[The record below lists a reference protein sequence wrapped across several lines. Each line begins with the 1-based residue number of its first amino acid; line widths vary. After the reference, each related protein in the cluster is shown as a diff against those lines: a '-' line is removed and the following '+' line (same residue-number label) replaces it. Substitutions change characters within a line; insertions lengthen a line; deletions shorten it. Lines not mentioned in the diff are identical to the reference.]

1 MSDKPRRGPVI
12 IDPAQTAEP
21 SGTSRIETSTNSGT
35 KTHTDPRA
43 GGTARPDEAPASRS
57 VLLDGDGL
65 DAAAHTPET
74 APPVPE
80 PDGAAPPPDPS
91 ALSRAFAFSARRTGL
106 LGRIFWASAAG
117 FVSLIAGVILW
128 DFVAGLLAR
137 SAVLGG
143 IAVVLGTI
151 LLIGALSVLI
161 GEFAALSRLRRID
174 RLQIQVR
181 AARADGGLE
190 AARACADALTAFYA
204 ERRELA
210 WGRDALRAQRADL
223 LDGDALLD
231 EFERKLIG
239 PLDTAAQQEIEAAA
253 RQVAVV
259 TAMVPLAL
267 ADVVTALL
275 SNLRM
280 IRRIAAVYGGRAG
293 GLGSWRLVRAVSAH
307 LVATG
312 ALAMGDDMIGA
323 ALGGGILS
331 RLSRRVGEGVVN
343 GGLTVRVGLA
353 AMEVCR
359 PMDHHAVP
367 APATVGVLRR
377 ALAGVVAR
385 G

>member
-12 IDPAQTAEP
+12 IDPGQTAERP
-21 SGTSRIETSTNSGT
+21 AGSQTNPR
-35 KTHTDPRA
+35 TDPGTHP
-43 GGTARPDEAPASRS
+43 GGAQDQAAQEKPARRTL
-57 VLLDGDGL
+57 LLDSDGL
-65 DAAAHTPET
+65 DAADHTPET

-80 PDGAAPPPDPS
+80 PGDAAPQPDPS
-91 ALSRAFAFSARRTGL
+91 ALARALSFSARRRGF
-106 LGRIFWASAAG
+106 LGRIFWAAAAG
-117 FVSLIAGVILW
+117 FVSLAAGVILW
-128 DFVAGLLAR
+128 DFAVGLLAR
-137 SAVLGG
+137 NAVLGW
-143 IAVVLGTI
+143 IAVALGTV

-161 GEFAALSRLRRID
+161 GELAALSRLHRID
-174 RLQIQVR
+174 RLQNQ
-181 AARADGGLE
+181 ARTAREDGGLDT
-190 AARACADALTAFYA
+190 ARACADALLAFYG
-204 ERRELA
+204 ERRDLA
-210 WGRDALRAQRADL
+210 WTRDGLRAQRAEL

-231 EFERKLIG
+231 ECERKLMA
-239 PLDTAAQQEIEAAA
+239 PLDSAALQEIEAAA
-253 RQVAVV
+253 RHVAVV
-259 TAMVPLAL
+259 TALVPLAL
-267 ADVVTALL
+267 ADVVAALV

-293 GLGSWRLVRAVSAH
+293 GLGSWRLLRAVSAH
-307 LVATG
+307 LVTTG

-359 PMDHHAVP
+359 PMAHHAVP
-367 APATVGVLRR
+367 APGTVAVLRR